1 MKHRVIAKW
10 AAKEEIMKRYKEE
23 LVATVVVML
32 VIGVL
37 KMIFS

>member
-1 MKHRVIAKW
+1 MKSRVIAKW
-10 AAKEEIMKRYKEE
+10 VAKEEIAKRYKEE
-23 LVATVVVML
+23 LIATVVVML